1 MLTPDRLLLLQTVAR
16 TASYSAAAR
25 ELGFTQPAISYQMR
39 CLEREI
45 GTALTVRVGASMRL
59 TPAGQAL
66 LPHAEVILSAV
77 RAAERELAGIVGS
90 HAGVLK
96 LGAFPSS
103 CATLVPAAIA
113 QLRRDLPAIDAQ
125 LLQVEPP
132 QCHDMVRRGELDLG
146 VTYRFGPVPVPVPAV
161 SGESERRPA
170 GTVAQR
176 VPGQPVGQPHRLPLF
191 VDAVRLMLPVDH
203 PAARRKLIRLA
214 DLAGDTWILAG
225 RRFEDLLYAAAEKVG
240 FEPKIM
246 LVADDYVV
254 MQSLVAHGL
263 GLALVPELAL
273 SAHRD
278 DRLVAR
284 TLVGWPDRHIEVE
297 LWPDQLRV
305 PAVAATLAALRAA
318 VPGTRPGR

>member
-59 TPAGQAL
+59 TSAGQAL

-113 QLRRDLPAIDAQ
+113 QLRRDLPAVDAR

-132 QCHDMVRRGELDLG
+132 QCHDLVRRGELDLG
-146 VTYRFGPVPVPVPAV
+146 VTYRFGPVPAA
-161 SGESERRPA
+161 SGGSEHRPA
-170 GTVAQR
+170 GKLAQR
-176 VPGQPVGQPHRLPLF
+176 VPGQPVGQPRRLPLF
-191 VDAVRLMLPVDH
+191 VDGVRLMLPVDH

-263 GLALVPELAL
+263 GLTLVPELAL

-284 TLVGWPDRHIEVE
+284 TLVGWPDRHVEVE

-305 PAVAATLAALRAA
+305 PAIAATLAALRAA
-318 VPGTRPGR
+318 VPGTRR